1 MEKGGKEKGKRRER
15 GKSEVKLGFREGRKR
30 ERERM
35 EESALERRCSL
46 GKRELGRFGVQ
57 LRKGREK
64 WEKRE
69 KNRRNVESLRR
80 LGGDR
85 LGKGLGRLE
94 RSEKGWKGTWWR
106 RDVGDGRE

>member
-46 GKRELGRFGVQ
+46 GKRELGRFGAQ

-64 WEKRE
+64 RGERRE
-69 KNRRNVESLRR
+69 ESEERRTSPKTRR
-80 LGGDR
+80 
-85 LGKGLGRLE
+85 
-94 RSEKGWKGTWWR
+94 
-106 RDVGDGRE
+106 

>member
-1 MEKGGKEKGKRRER
+1 
-15 GKSEVKLGFREGRKR
+15 
-30 ERERM
+30 
-35 EESALERRCSL
+35 LERRCSL

-106 RDVGDGRE
+106 RDVGDGRK